1 MAQVQ
6 MTKGKCSL
14 PRVASLLFLLRV
26 VFSLFFLCPDSTSVT
41 VHAGAQQVYVS
52 TEGGGDRSA
61 PQSGSTKLANRN
73 NINIVYNA
81 EIKDIS
87 CCTKIWLCCH
97 PCYCGSTFD
106 KDRSYLYIRENSL
119 EGNVATK
126 SCLCGQ
132 KDFTFVDYFDRDPYK
147 PSKHCLCI
155 PTLPKLELMQGGCQI
170 CCVKVSVV
178 SPGRLSLLLLLRVVR
193 SPFLSLVRLLF
204 GRFCGHYA
212 LRKMLLWCSLLQQPC
227 WLL

>member
-1 MAQVQ
+1 MYCCPV
-6 MTKGKCSL
+6 L
-14 PRVASLLFLLRV
+14 LLFFRPP
-26 VFSLFFLCPDSTSVT
+26 FLCLFIFFIPLSDRRSPSRPRANS
-41 VHAGAQQVYVS
+41 VHAVVS
-52 TEGGGDRSA
+52 SIPLSA
-61 PQSGSTKLANRN
+61 
-73 NINIVYNA
+73 
-81 EIKDIS
+81 KDIS

-126 SCLCGQ
+126 SCLCGK
-132 KDFTFVDYFDRDPYK
+132 KDFTFVDYFDRNPYK
-147 PSKHCLCI
+147 PSTHCCCI
-155 PTLPKLELMQGGCQI
+155 PTEPKLELMQGGCQI

>member
-1 MAQVQ
+1 MAQIQ
-6 MTKGKCSL
+6 MK
-14 PRVASLLFLLRV
+14 
-26 VFSLFFLCPDSTSVT
+26 DSTSVT

-87 CCTKIWLCCH
+87 CCTKLWLCCH

-126 SCLCGQ
+126 SCFCGK
-132 KDFTFVDYFDRDPYK
+132 KDLTFVDYFDRNPYK
-147 PSKHCLCI
+147 PSTRCCCI
-155 PTLPKLELMQGGCQI
+155 PTEPKLELMQGGCQI
-170 CCVKVSVV
+170 CCVKCGCCSADSVV
-178 SPGRLSLLLLLRVVR
+178 IMPYEKCCCGVLCCSNRV
-193 SPFLSLVRLLF
+193 
-204 GRFCGHYA
+204 GCCDNFCG
-212 LRKMLLWCSLLQQPC
+212 LCGGITGNPKFVSSFEPQPKDAASFVAAAQMVMSRN
-227 WLL
+227 

>member
-1 MAQVQ
+1 
-6 MTKGKCSL
+6 
-14 PRVASLLFLLRV
+14 VA
-26 VFSLFFLCPDSTSVT
+26 PDSTSVT

-87 CCTKIWLCCH
+87 CCTKLWLCCH

-126 SCLCGQ
+126 SCFCGK
-132 KDFTFVDYFDRDPYK
+132 KDLTFVDYFDRNPYK
-147 PSKHCLCI
+147 PSTRCLCI
-155 PTLPKLELMQGGCQI
+155 PTEPKLELMQGGCQI

-178 SPGRLSLLLLLRVVR
+178 SPGRLSLFFVVEGCSLTFSFFSAVVVR
-193 SPFLSLVRLLF
+193 PILWSLCPTKNAAVVFFVAATVLVAVIIFVDSVVVLLATQSLFLRSNRSPRTPHPL
-204 GRFCGHYA
+204 
-212 LRKMLLWCSLLQQPC
+212 
-227 WLL
+227 

>member
-1 MAQVQ
+1 MLKLKVR
-6 MTKGKCSL
+6 CFSL
-14 PRVASLLFLLRV
+14 YCCPVLLLFFRPP
-26 VFSLFFLCPDSTSVT
+26 FLCLFIFFIPL
-41 VHAGAQQVYVS
+41 
-52 TEGGGDRSA
+52 SA
-61 PQSGSTKLANRN
+61 
-73 NINIVYNA
+73 
-81 EIKDIS
+81 KDIS